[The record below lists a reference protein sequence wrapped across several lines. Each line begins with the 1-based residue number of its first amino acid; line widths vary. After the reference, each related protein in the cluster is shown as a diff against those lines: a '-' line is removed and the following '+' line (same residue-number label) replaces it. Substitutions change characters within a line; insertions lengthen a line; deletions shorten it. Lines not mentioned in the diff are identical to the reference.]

1 MKKTIFILIF
11 SLTLTLLITPLVY
24 SDSKNETIKE
34 KNLHKKSEL
43 SSITLNNLRH
53 IYFFNEKGI
62 SEKIMTEDQFLDYTL
77 LFKSFFIS
85 HSQVI
90 HSITTYWYNSIQ
102 KKQLISLKAN
112 K

>member
-53 IYFFNEKGI
+53 I
-62 SEKIMTEDQFLDYTL
+62 
-77 LFKSFFIS
+77 
-85 HSQVI
+85 
-90 HSITTYWYNSIQ
+90 
-102 KKQLISLKAN
+102 
-112 K
+112 

>member
-53 IYFFNEKGI
+53 
-62 SEKIMTEDQFLDYTL
+62 LYTSL
-77 LFKSFFIS
+77 TKR
-85 HSQVI
+85 V
-90 HSITTYWYNSIQ
+90 
-102 KKQLISLKAN
+102 SLKR
-112 K
+112 